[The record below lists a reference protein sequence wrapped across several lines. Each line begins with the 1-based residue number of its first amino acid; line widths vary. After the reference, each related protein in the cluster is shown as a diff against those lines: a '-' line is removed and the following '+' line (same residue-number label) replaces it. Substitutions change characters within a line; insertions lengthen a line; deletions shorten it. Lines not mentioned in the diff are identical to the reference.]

1 MRLARF
7 VVCLSLLSAAAVAQ
21 TPTSSQ
27 SGTSGQSNPTDTTL
41 QTGDVN
47 QAVQNPLGSANQT
60 QTPTEK
66 KSQAATFD
74 AGSATTAGQDQVV
87 GEVRMMTGYS
97 EIAGDR
103 TRSFHTPGN
112 NNLGEINYFQDHR
125 FLVTQRLQVLSSF
138 RATDDASIDPE
149 RDSLQKAYIRL
160 YGPRDEVIVG
170 DALVNYSR
178 LSFNQNIKGL
188 STTFKVGDNWKI
200 SDVAGVFIDRWGSL
214 YKPFGTQDVP
224 FALDGRPYL
233 VDDRPLVDVQEVKV
247 EDVEADGQV
256 APDIEMLELFPEGAE
271 RALAPYALPSARY
284 QSPGRACGALV
295 AITFTPGAAACSSSQ
310 QVASSA
316 S

>member
-1 MRLARF
+1 MNHRVRRGFPPCMWVFGPFPLGRRTPSLLDSNPPVTAIAKSPSDQHRQRVARCLMRLARF

-103 TRSFHTPGN
+103 
-112 NNLGEINYFQDHR
+112 
-125 FLVTQRLQVLSSF
+125 
-138 RATDDASIDPE
+138 
-149 RDSLQKAYIRL
+149 
-160 YGPRDEVIVG
+160 
-170 DALVNYSR
+170 
-178 LSFNQNIKGL
+178 
-188 STTFKVGDNWKI
+188 
-200 SDVAGVFIDRWGSL
+200 
-214 YKPFGTQDVP
+214 
-224 FALDGRPYL
+224 
-233 VDDRPLVDVQEVKV
+233 
-247 EDVEADGQV
+247 
-256 APDIEMLELFPEGAE
+256 
-271 RALAPYALPSARY
+271 
-284 QSPGRACGALV
+284 
-295 AITFTPGAAACSSSQ
+295 
-310 QVASSA
+310 
-316 S
+316 